1 MDTAEVLIK
10 FKGDSTNVEEAQDK
24 VRKSFDATKV
34 AGEVAFAA
42 VTAAVGKMVNAFVS
56 AGIEYNAQMET
67 FNTRLTTL
75 TGSGEKADKVMQ
87 KIKEDALKTPFDVA
101 SLVQAQSLLLSTG
114 LEADQAR
121 KDILA
126 LGDAISASGGG
137 NEELQRMAVNLQQIK
152 NVGKASSLDIKQFA
166 YAGID
171 IYGLLADSM
180 GITKAEVKDLD
191 ITYEMLSKALQ
202 DAASE
207 GGKYYNA
214 MEAQSKTYKGAMS
227 NLEESVGVFKGAMT
241 EGLFNSITNLIPK
254 LSELFDWLTK
264 NKDLITGIIIP
275 ILTFIGI
282 LAGFMII
289 SKVIALFS
297 ALWGVIIANPI
308 VATIALL
315 FALWAGITYLW
326 KNCEGFRNFFIN
338 LWESIKEAIK
348 SVWESV
354 KVIGQ
359 VAVDGFKKFLEMV
372 KAFFVEPFKKIFNAL
387 PDSFKKVG
395 KNIIEGLWKGMS
407 DMKDWA
413 VNKIKGLGD
422 SILKG
427 LKGILGIKSPSKEFA
442 LIGKFSVLGYT
453 EALDD
458 MQKDV
463 QKQVGETF
471 GISPQLAN
479 SSALNYSPNVI
490 VNNNISMKQD
500 ALGQMVNDIKTFSG
514 GSKNDYNYGMG
525 V

>member
-1 MDTAEVLIK
+1 MDNAEVLIK
-10 FKGDSTNVEEAQDK
+10 FKGDSSGVEEAQSK
-24 VRKSFDATKV
+24 IQKSFDATKV

-42 VTAAVGKMVNAFVS
+42 VTAAVTKMVSAFVS

-75 TGSGEKADKVMQ
+75 TGSGEEADKVMQ
-87 KIKEDALKTPFDVA
+87 KIKEDALATPFDVA

-114 LEADQAR
+114 MEADQAR

-137 NEELQRMAVNLQQIK
+137 NDELQRMAVNLQQIK
-152 NVGKASSLDIKQFA
+152 NVGKASALDIKQFA
-166 YAGID
+166 FAGID
-171 IYGLLADSM
+171 VYGLLADSL
-180 GITKAEVKDLD
+180 GVTKAEVKDLD

-202 DAASE
+202 EASSE
-207 GGKYYNA
+207 GGRYYKA

-227 NLEESVGVFKGAMT
+227 NLEESVGVFKGALT
-241 EGLFNSITNLIPK
+241 EDLFGAISGILPS
-254 LSELFDWLTK
+254 LSSMFDWLTK
-264 NKDLITGIIIP
+264 NKDAVLAIVIP

-282 LAGFMII
+282 FAGFMII
-289 SKVIALFS
+289 SKVIALFG
-297 ALWGVIIANPI
+297 ALWGVLLANPI
-308 VATIALL
+308 GAIIAAIVALV
-315 FALWAGITYLW
+315 AGIVYLW
-326 KNCEGFRNFFIN
+326 NHCEAFRNFFIN
-338 LWESIKEAIK
+338 LFETIRSTATTGINWVLEQFYKAIDFFKTLPQRMQNLLDSIINIFKAGPDKLKEI
-348 SVWESV
+348 
-354 KVIGQ
+354 
-359 VAVDGFKKFLEMV
+359 
-372 KAFFVEPFKKIFNAL
+372 
-387 PDSFKKVG
+387 G
-395 KNIIEGLWKGMS
+395 KNMIQGLWNGMKN
-407 DMKDWA
+407 MKDWA
-413 VNKIKGLGD
+413 INKIKELGS

-427 LKGILGIKSPSKEFA
+427 LKSILGIKSPSKEFA

-463 QKQVGETF
+463 QEQVADTF

-500 ALGQMVNDIKTFSG
+500 PLGQMVNDIKTFSG

>member
-24 VRKSFDATKV
+24 VRKSFDATRV
-34 AGEVAFAA
+34 AGEVAFTA
-42 VTAAVGKMVNAFVS
+42 VTVAVGKMVSAFVN

-75 TGSGEKADKVMQ
+75 TGSGEKADEVMQ

-114 LEADQAR
+114 LEADEAR

-152 NVGKASSLDIKQFA
+152 NVGKASALDIKQFA
-166 YAGID
+166 FAGID
-171 IYGLLADSM
+171 IYGLLADSL
-180 GITKAEVKDLD
+180 GVTKAEVKDLD

-202 DAASE
+202 KASSE

-227 NLEESVGVFKGAMT
+227 NLEESAGVLKGAFT
-241 EGLFNSITNLIPK
+241 EELFGAISNFIPK
-254 LSELFDWLTK
+254 LTELFDWLTK
-264 NKDLITGIIIP
+264 NKDAVIGITIP

-282 LAGFMII
+282 FAGFMII
-289 SKVIALFS
+289 SKVIALFG
-297 ALWGVIIANPI
+297 ALWTVIMANPI
-308 VATIALL
+308 VAIIALIV
-315 FALWAGITYLW
+315 ALVAGIAYLW
-326 KNCEGFRNFFIN
+326 THCEGFRNFITN
-338 LWESIKEAIK
+338 TWENIKELFKTGWEFIK
-348 SVWESV
+348 N
-354 KVIGQ
+354 IGTTIIN
-359 VAVDGFKKFLEMV
+359 GFKSFLELL
-372 KAFFVEPFKKIFNAL
+372 KNLFITPFKAIFNAL
-387 PDSFKKVG
+387 PDSLKTIG
-395 KNIIEGLWKGMS
+395 KNMIEGLWNGIKN
-407 DMKDWA
+407 MKDW
-413 VNKIKGLGD
+413 VINKVKDLGS

-479 SSALNYSPNVI
+479 SSALNYTPNVQ
-490 VNNNISMKQD
+490 VVNNISMKQD
-500 ALGQMVNDIKTFSG
+500 PLGQMVNDIKTFSG

>member
-1 MDTAEVLIK
+1 MDNAEVLIK
-10 FKGDSTNVEEAQDK
+10 FKGDNTNVEEAQK
-24 VRKSFDATKV
+24 EIRSSFDATKV
-34 AGEVAFAA
+34 AGEVAFSAIT
-42 VTAAVGKMVNAFVS
+42 VAVGKMVNAFVG

-67 FNTRLTTL
+67 FNTRLNTL
-75 TGSGEKADKVMQ
+75 TGSGEEADKVMQ
-87 KIKEDALKTPFDVA
+87 QIKEDALKTPFDVA

-152 NVGKASSLDIKQFA
+152 NVGKASALDIKQFA

-180 GITKAEVKDLD
+180 GITKQEATGLNV
-191 ITYEMLSKALQ
+191 TYEMLSNALQ
-202 DAASE
+202 KASSE
-207 GGKYYNA
+207 GGKYYQA
-214 MEAQSKTYKGAMS
+214 MEKQSQTYKGAMS
-227 NLEESVGVFKGAMT
+227 NLEESAGVLKGAFT
-241 EGLFNSITNLIPK
+241 EGLFGAISNFIPK
-254 LSELFDWLTK
+254 LTDLFDWLTK
-264 NKDLITGIIIP
+264 NKDAITGIIIP
-275 ILTFIGI
+275 LLTFFGI
-282 LAGFMII
+282 LAGFFAI
-289 SKVIALFS
+289 SKLIALFG
-297 ALWGVIIANPI
+297 ALWSVMMANPV
-308 VATIALL
+308 VAIIALL
-315 FALWAGITYLW
+315 VALWAGITYLW
-326 KNCEGFRNFFIN
+326 THCEGFRNFFIG
-338 LWESIKEAIK
+338 LWTDIKNAVKEAWEFIK
-348 SVWESV
+348 GLGQI
-354 KVIGQ
+354 VI
-359 VAVDGFKKFLEMV
+359 DGIKKFIELF
-372 KAFFVEPFKKIFNAL
+372 KAPFTAL
-387 PDSFKKVG
+387 PDNL
-395 KNIIEGLWKGMS
+395 KNIGKQMIEGLWNGIKN
-407 DMKDWA
+407 MKDWV
-413 VNKIKGLGD
+413 VNKVKDLGK
-422 SILKG
+422 SILGG
-427 LKGILGIKSPSKEFA
+427 LKNILGIKSPSKEFA

-500 ALGQMVNDIKTFSG
+500 PLGQMVNDIKTFSG

>member
-24 VRKSFDATKV
+24 VRKSFDTTRI

-42 VTAAVGKMVNAFVS
+42 VTAAIGKMVSAFVN

-87 KIKEDALKTPFDVA
+87 QIKEDALKTPFDVA

-114 LEADQAR
+114 LEADDAR

-137 NEELQRMAVNLQQIK
+137 NAELQRMAVNMQQIK
-152 NVGKASSLDIKQFA
+152 NVGKASALDIKQFA
-166 YAGID
+166 FAGID

-207 GGKYYNA
+207 GGKYYGA
-214 MEAQSKTYKGAMS
+214 MESQSKTYKGAMS
-227 NLEESVGVFKGAMT
+227 NLEESVGVFKGAIT
-241 EGLFNSITNLIPK
+241 EDLFSAISKILPS
-254 LSELFDWLTK
+254 LSSMFDWLTK
-264 NKDLITGIIIP
+264 NKDAVLAIAIP
-275 ILTFIGI
+275 LLTFIGI
-282 LAGFMII
+282 FAGFMII

-297 ALWGVIIANPI
+297 ALWGVLLANPVVAIIAAI
-308 VATIALL
+308 VALI
-315 FALWAGITYLW
+315 AGIVYLW
-326 KNCEGFRNFFIN
+326 NHCEAFRNFIINTWEQMKAAFVAGWEFIKN
-338 LWESIKEAIK
+338 IGLTIINWFKSLLEKLKSIFITPIK
-348 SVWESV
+348 N
-354 KVIGQ
+354 
-359 VAVDGFKKFLEMV
+359 
-372 KAFFVEPFKKIFNAL
+372 IFNAL
-387 PDSFKKVG
+387 PDNFKNVG
-395 KNIIEGLWKGMS
+395 KNMIQGLWNGMK

-413 VNKIKGLGD
+413 INKIKGLGE

-479 SSALNYSPNVI
+479 SSALNYTPNVQ
-490 VNNNISMKQD
+490 VVNNISMKQD
-500 ALGQMVNDIKTFSG
+500 PLGQMVNDIKTFSG